1 MTARYWKDLT
11 TEDFAALE
19 PARQVAVLPVAS
31 TEQHG
36 PHLPLGTDA
45 AINTGIVT
53 RAVDLMPM
61 EAPVLVLPMLAV
73 GLSPEHRDFA
83 GTLTVSAETLM
94 RLVVEIGESVARAGL
109 RKLILFNSHGGQPQA
124 LEIAAQDLRAR
135 HALVAVVANSWRLMR
150 PAEFFPPA
158 EREAGIHAGANE
170 TSLMLH
176 LHPGLVRR
184 DRIADFPSAARRH
197 ERDHPELA
205 GGGRF
210 KFAWQTQ
217 DLNPSGAVGDARLA
231 TAEAGQALIEQA
243 ARGLVALAADLSR
256 LPLDVLKSRGR

>member
-11 TEDFAALE
+11 TEDFAGLD
-19 PARQVAVLPVAS
+19 PARHVVIFPIAA

-36 PHLPLGTDA
+36 PHLPLGTDS
-45 AINTGIVT
+45 AINAGIIA

-61 EAPVLVLPMLAV
+61 DTPVLVLPMAAV

-83 GTLTVSAETLM
+83 GTLSLSPETLL
-94 RLVVEIGESVARAGL
+94 RLVVEIGESVARTGL
-109 RKLILFNSHGGQPQA
+109 RKLILFNSHGGQPA
-124 LEIAAQDLRAR
+124 VLDIAAQQLRTS
-135 HALVAVVANSWRLMR
+135 HGLITVVANSWRLMR
-150 PAEFFPPA
+150 PAEFFPAA

-170 TSLMLH
+170 TSLLLH

-184 DRIADFPSAARRH
+184 DRIADQPSAARRY

-217 DLNPSGAVGDARLA
+217 DLNPTGAVGDATLG
-231 TAEAGQALIEQA
+231 TAEAGQAMIEQA
-243 ARGLVALAADLSR
+243 ARALTVLAADLSR
-256 LPLDVLKSRGR
+256 LPLDILKTR

>member
-11 TEDFAALE
+11 TEDFAALD
-19 PARQVAVLPVAS
+19 PARQVALLPVAA

-45 AINTGIVT
+45 AINSGIVA

-61 EAPVLVLPMLAV
+61 ETPVLVLPPLAI
-73 GLSPEHRDFA
+73 GLSPEHRDFP

-94 RLVVEIGESVARAGL
+94 RMVAEIGASVARAGL
-109 RKLILFNSHGGQPQA
+109 RKLLLFNSHGGQPA
-124 LEIAAQDLRAR
+124 VLDIAAQALRAD
-135 HALVAVVANSWRLMR
+135 HAMIAVVVNSWRLMR
-150 PAEFFPPA
+150 ASDFFPAA

-184 DRIADFPSAARRH
+184 DRIAEFPAAARRH

-210 KFAWQTQ
+210 KFAWQAQ

-231 TAEAGQALIEQA
+231 TAEAGQALVEQA
-243 ARGLVALAADLSR
+243 ARALVALATDLSR
-256 LPLDVLKSRGR
+256 LPLDVLKTR

>member
-11 TEDFAALE
+11 TEDFAGLDA
-19 PARQVAVLPVAS
+19 ARQVALLPVAS
-31 TEQHG
+31 IEQHG

-53 RAVDLMPM
+53 RAVELTPM
-61 EAPVLVLPMLAV
+61 ETPLLVLPMLPV

-83 GTLTVSAETLM
+83 GTLTLSADTLT
-94 RLVVEIGESVARAGL
+94 RTVVEIGEGIARSGL
-109 RKLILFNSHGGQPQA
+109 RKLILFNSHGGQPPV
-124 LEIAAQDLRAR
+124 LDIAAQELRTR
-135 HALVAVVANSWRLMR
+135 HALLAVVANSWRLMK

-170 TSLMLH
+170 TSLILH

-184 DRIADFPSAARRH
+184 DRIADFPSAARQH

-217 DLNPSGAVGDARLA
+217 DLNPSGAVGDARLG
-231 TAEAGQALIEQA
+231 TAEAGEALIEQA
-243 ARGLVALAADLSR
+243 ARALVALATDLSR
-256 LPLDVLKSRGR
+256 LPLEILKRRD

>member
-11 TEDFAALE
+11 TEDFAVLD
-19 PARQVAVLPVAS
+19 PARQVAILPVAAV
-31 TEQHG
+31 EQHG

-45 AINTGIVT
+45 AINTGIVA
-53 RAVDLMPM
+53 RAVALMPM
-61 EAPVLVLPMLAV
+61 DTPVLVLPLIQV
-73 GLSPEHRDFA
+73 GLSPEHRDFP
-83 GTLTVSAETLM
+83 GTLTLSPETLL
-94 RLVVEIGESVARAGL
+94 RLVIEIAESVARAGL
-109 RKLILFNSHGGQPQA
+109 RKIILFNSHGGQPA
-124 LEIAAQDLRAR
+124 VLDLAAQQLRTAN
-135 HALVAVVANSWRLMR
+135 AMMAVVAHSWRMMR

-170 TSLMLH
+170 TSLLLH

-184 DRIADFPSAARRH
+184 DRIADHPSAARGL

-217 DLNPSGAVGDARLA
+217 DLNPSGAVGDARLG
-231 TAEAGQALIEQA
+231 TAEAGRALVEQA
-243 ARGLVALAADLSR
+243 AHALVALASDLSR
-256 LPLDVLKSRGR
+256 LPLDVLTSRP